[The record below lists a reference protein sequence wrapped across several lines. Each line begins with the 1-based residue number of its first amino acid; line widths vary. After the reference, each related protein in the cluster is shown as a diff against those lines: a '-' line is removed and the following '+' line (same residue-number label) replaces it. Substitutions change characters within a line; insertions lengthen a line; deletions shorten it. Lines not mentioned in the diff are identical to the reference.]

1 MDDLSRLR
9 AALDAVLHADRNDPT
24 TTAATVAEIGSQAM
38 PGDGAAVT
46 LMSSDTHRHTLA
58 ATDTMIT
65 AVEQAQHIVGE
76 GPSLDAFVGSRP
88 VLVPDLGDAVWQAA
102 WPGLIDRLAGL
113 PVAALFAFPMRL
125 GTTMIGIM
133 LCYRRTAGELD
144 RDDVAFTLGAAD
156 VLSAA
161 LSQVGEDNVLVEDR
175 QDGAWLG
182 DGIPGSRLI
191 HQATGMS
198 MVQLGGVTSA
208 VAFARLRAH
217 AFAHGRTLEDVS
229 ADVVARRLVLQ
240 ADDPGPP

>member
-1 MDDLSRLR
+1 MDDLSGLR
-9 AALDAVLHADRNDPT
+9 AALAAALRADGGGPT
-24 TTAATVAEIGSQAM
+24 TATAVAEVASRAL

-46 LMSSDTHRHTLA
+46 LMTSDAQRHTLA
-58 ATDTMIT
+58 ATDEVIT

-76 GPSLDAFVGSRP
+76 GPSLDAFTVARP
-88 VLVPDLGDAVWQAA
+88 VLVPNLSNAVWQAT
-102 WPGLIDRLAGL
+102 WPGLVDRLAGV

-125 GTTMIGIM
+125 GATVIGM
-133 LCYRRTAGELD
+133 VLCYRRDTGELD
-144 RDDVAFTLGAAD
+144 RDELTFALGAAD
-156 VLSAA
+156 ALAAA
-161 LSQVGEDNVLVEDR
+161 LSRVGEDNNLLDG

-182 DGIPGSRLI
+182 DGIPGSRAV

-229 ADVVARRLVLQ
+229 ADIIARRLVLQ
-240 ADDPGPP
+240 TDDPDPP